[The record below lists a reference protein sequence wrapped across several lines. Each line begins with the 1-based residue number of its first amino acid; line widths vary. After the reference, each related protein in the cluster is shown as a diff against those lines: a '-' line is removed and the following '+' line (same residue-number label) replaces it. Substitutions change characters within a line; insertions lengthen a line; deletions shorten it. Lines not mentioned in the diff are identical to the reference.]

1 MQELWKKILCRKNEH
16 KNSVGAARTG
26 SAYAYF
32 VLWDTPDVVLREKMH
47 QSRMTAALM
56 IRPTPVALVLIM

>member
-1 MQELWKKILCRKNEH
+1 M
-16 KNSVGAARTG
+16 G
-26 SAYAYF
+26 SASACF
-32 VLWDTPDVVLREKMH
+32 VLWSTPDVVLREKMH